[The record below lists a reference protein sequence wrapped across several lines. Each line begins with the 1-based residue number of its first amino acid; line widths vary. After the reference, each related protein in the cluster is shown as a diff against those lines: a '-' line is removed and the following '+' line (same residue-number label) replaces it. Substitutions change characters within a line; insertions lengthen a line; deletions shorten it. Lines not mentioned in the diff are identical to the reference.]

1 MFYASSTLYDEYE
14 EITVELYDKR
24 KKSKRVLLGQIYIS
38 LSEIS
43 FNKIED
49 VWKELQPPPS
59 CDNKYLA
66 TGKIHLK
73 IEKSNKLKVIIS
85 IKQL

>member
-59 CDNKYLA
+59 
-66 TGKIHLK
+66 
-73 IEKSNKLKVIIS
+73 
-85 IKQL
+85 